1 MVRPARRGHRRG
13 RPRSRRIG
21 LSREGPD
28 SRLVRP
34 GAVLV
39 DIRRHRL
46 ENGLRVAAIPIA
58 GLQSAAVLLAIEAGQ
73 WFEPI
78 GRPGIARLCALAM
91 LRGTITRDAK
101 AWADALDGI
110 GAAARLDVGSHAA
123 TFSAQSLGSD
133 LDVLLE
139 LMADAVVRPAF
150 AATEVELVREQTVAQ
165 IDDDAK
171 NTRAVAE
178 RAWRELVYPKGHPFR
193 ARPIGDLDVV
203 RAASADDLRD
213 HHRRAIRPDG
223 AVLVVAGGVEAQQVF
238 DAAAK
243 SFSSWR
249 GGGSRE
255 ERKVP
260 DLRLTTAVRKVDVV
274 PDKTQSDV
282 VLGWPGLPRT
292 DPRFVAARVTNMVF
306 AADTFASRVGHVV
319 RDELGLAYYVF
330 STLGGS
336 RGQSPWVV
344 RMGVNPIN
352 VERAVSTTL
361 EELRKIVD
369 GKVAEDDLELAQDKL
384 VGELDVARESPAGVA
399 SLMLEGEVFELGP
412 DYAERYPRE
421 LRAVTLEQVVEIAR
435 TFLQPDRYALAI
447 AGPPLPE
454 RD

>member
-1 MVRPARRGHRRG
+1 VDVRRQ
-13 RPRSRRIG
+13 
-21 LSREGPD
+21 
-28 SRLVRP
+28 
-34 GAVLV
+34 
-39 DIRRHRL
+39 RL
-46 ENGLRVAAIPIA
+46 ENGLRVVVVPIP
-58 GLQSAAVLLAIEAGQ
+58 GLLSAAVLLAIEAGQ
-73 WFEPI
+73 WFEPT

-91 LRGTITRDAK
+91 LRGTTTRDAK
-101 AWADALDGI
+101 TWADALDAI
-110 GAAARLDVGSHAA
+110 GAAARLEVGSHAA

-139 LMADAVVRPAF
+139 LMAEAVTHPAF
-150 AATEVELVREQTVAQ
+150 AASEVELVRQQTVAQ
-165 IDDDAK
+165 IEEDAR

-203 RAASADDLRD
+203 RAASADDLRE

-223 AVLVVAGGVEAQQVF
+223 AVLVVAGGVEAQPVF

-243 SFSSWR
+243 AFADWR
-249 GGGSRE
+249 SGGRRE
-255 ERKVP
+255 ERTIP
-260 DLRLTTAVRKVDVV
+260 EARLTTSVRRLEVV

-282 VLGWPGLPRT
+282 VLGWLGLPRT

-306 AADTFASRVGHVV
+306 AADTFASRAGHVV

-352 VERAVSTTL
+352 VERAVNTTL
-361 EELRKIVD
+361 DELRKIVT

-384 VGELDVARESPAGVA
+384 VGELDIARESPAGVA
-399 SLMLEGEVFELGP
+399 SLLLEGEVFELGP
-412 DYAERYPRE
+412 DYAERYPHE
-421 LRAVTLEQVVEIAR
+421 LRAVTLDQVVEIAR
-435 TFLQPDRYALAI
+435 AFLPPDRHALAI
-447 AGPPLPE
+447 AGPPPPE

>member
-1 MVRPARRGHRRG
+1 VN
-13 RPRSRRIG
+13 
-21 LSREGPD
+21 
-28 SRLVRP
+28 V
-34 GAVLV
+34 
-39 DIRRHRL
+39 RRHRL
-46 ENGLRVAAIPIA
+46 DNGLRVAVVPIP
-58 GLQSAAVLLAIEAGQ
+58 GLLSAAVLLAIEAGQ
-73 WFEPI
+73 WFEPA
-78 GRPGIARLCALAM
+78 GRPGIGRLTAQAM
-91 LRGTITRDAK
+91 LRGTTTRDANT
-101 AWADALDGI
+101 WADALDGI

-150 AATEVELVREQTVAQ
+150 ADKEVELVRQQTVAQ
-165 IDDDAK
+165 IEEDAK
-171 NTRAVAE
+171 NTRAVGE
-178 RAWRELVYPKGHPFR
+178 SAWRELVYPKGHPFR
-193 ARPIGDLDVV
+193 ARPIGDLEVV
-203 RAASADDLRD
+203 RAAKADDLRE

-223 AVLVVAGGVEAQQVF
+223 AVLVVAGGVDAKQVF
-238 DAAAK
+238 DGAEKAFSAWKAA
-243 SFSSWR
+243 
-249 GGGSRE
+249 GSRE
-255 ERKVP
+255 DRKIS
-260 DLRLTTAVRKVDVV
+260 DTRLTTAVRRLEVV

-306 AADTFASRVGHVV
+306 AADTFASRAGHVV

-330 STLGGS
+330 STIGGS

-361 EELRKIVD
+361 DELRKIVE
-369 GKVAEDDLELAQDKL
+369 GKVVEEDLELAQDKL

-399 SLMLEGEVFELGP
+399 SLLLEGEVFELGT

-421 LRAVTLEQVVEIAR
+421 LRAVTLEQVVEMAR
-435 TFLQPDRYALAI
+435 TFLPPDRYALAI

>member
-1 MVRPARRGHRRG
+1 
-13 RPRSRRIG
+13 
-21 LSREGPD
+21 
-28 SRLVRP
+28 
-34 GAVLV
+34 V
-39 DIRRHRL
+39 DVRRHRL
-46 ENGLRVAAIPIA
+46 ENGLRVTVVPIP
-58 GLQSAAVLLAIEAGQ
+58 GLLSAAVLLAIEAGQ
-73 WFEPI
+73 WFEPV
-78 GRPGIARLCALAM
+78 GRPGIGRLTAQAM
-91 LRGTITRDAK
+91 LRGTTTRDAK
-101 AWADALDGI
+101 RWADALDGI

-133 LDVLLE
+133 LAVLLE

-150 AATEVELVREQTVAQ
+150 ADKEVELVRQQTVAQ
-165 IDDDAK
+165 IEEDAK

-178 RAWRELVYPKGHPFR
+178 SAWRELVYPKGHPFR
-193 ARPIGDLDVV
+193 ARPIGDLEVV
-203 RAASADDLRD
+203 RSARADDLRE

-223 AVLVVAGGVEAQQVF
+223 AVLVVAGGVDAKQVF
-238 DAAAK
+238 DASDRA
-243 SFSSWR
+243 FTSWR
-249 GGGSRE
+249 AGGPRE
-255 ERKVP
+255 ERNVP
-260 DLRLTTAVRKVDVV
+260 EERLTTVVRKLAVV

-306 AADTFASRVGHVV
+306 AADTFASRAGHVV

-352 VERAVSTTL
+352 VDRAVSTTL

-369 GKVAEDDLELAQDKL
+369 GKVSQDDLDLAQDKL

-399 SLMLEGEVFELGP
+399 SLLLEGEVFELGD

-421 LRAVTLEQVVEIAR
+421 LRAVTIDQVVEVAR
-435 TFLQPDRYALAI
+435 AFLPPDRYALAI

>member
-1 MVRPARRGHRRG
+1 VEVRRQ
-13 RPRSRRIG
+13 
-21 LSREGPD
+21 
-28 SRLVRP
+28 
-34 GAVLV
+34 
-39 DIRRHRL
+39 RL
-46 ENGLRVAAIPIA
+46 ENGLRVVVVPIP
-58 GLQSAAVLLAIEAGQ
+58 GLLSAAVLLAIEAGQ
-73 WFEPI
+73 WFEPA
-78 GRPGIARLCALAM
+78 GRPGIGRLTAQAM
-91 LRGTITRDAK
+91 LRGTTTRDAK
-101 AWADALDGI
+101 TWADALDAI

-150 AATEVELVREQTVAQ
+150 ADKEVELVRQQTVAQ
-165 IDDDAK
+165 IEEDAK

-178 RAWRELVYPKGHPFR
+178 SAWRELVYAKGHPFR
-193 ARPIGDLDVV
+193 ARPIGDLEVV
-203 RAASADDLRD
+203 RNAKADDLRE

-223 AVLVVAGGVEAQQVF
+223 AVLVVAGGVDPRHVF
-238 DAAAK
+238 DASAK
-243 SFSSWR
+243 AFSSWR
-249 GGGSRE
+249 AGGARQ

-260 DLRLTTAVRKVDVV
+260 EARLTTAVRKLAVV
-274 PDKTQSDV
+274 ADKTQSDV

-306 AADTFASRVGHVV
+306 AADTFASRAGHVV

-352 VERAVSTTL
+352 VDRAVSTTL

-369 GKVAEDDLELAQDKL
+369 GKVSQDDLDLAQDKL

-399 SLMLEGEVFELGP
+399 SLLLEGEVFELGD

-421 LRAVTLEQVVEIAR
+421 LRAVTLDQVVDIAR
-435 TFLQPDRYALAI
+435 AFLPPDRYALAI

>member
-1 MVRPARRGHRRG
+1 MDV
-13 RPRSRRIG
+13 
-21 LSREGPD
+21 
-28 SRLVRP
+28 
-34 GAVLV
+34 
-39 DIRRHRL
+39 RRHRL
-46 ENGLRVAAIPIA
+46 DNGLRVAVVPIP
-58 GLQSAAVLLAIEAGQ
+58 GLLSAAVLLAIEAGQ
-73 WFEPI
+73 WFEPA
-78 GRPGIARLCALAM
+78 GRPGIGRLTAQVM
-91 LRGTITRDAK
+91 LRGTTTRDAK
-101 AWADALDGI
+101 TWADALDGI

-133 LDVLLE
+133 LNVLLE

-150 AATEVELVREQTVAQ
+150 ADKEVELVREQTVAQ
-165 IDDDAK
+165 IEEDAK

-178 RAWRELVYPKGHPFR
+178 SAWRKLVYPKGHPFR
-193 ARPIGDLDVV
+193 VRPIGDLEVV
-203 RAASADDLRD
+203 RGAKADDLRE
-213 HHRRAIRPDG
+213 HQGRAIRPDG
-223 AVLVVAGGVEAQQVF
+223 AVLVVAGGVDAKQVF
-238 DAAAK
+238 DAAENA
-243 SFSSWR
+243 FSSWSA
-249 GGGSRE
+249 GGPRE
-255 ERKVP
+255 EPKAP
-260 DLRLTTAVRKVDVV
+260 DARLTTAMRTLEVV

-306 AADTFASRVGHVV
+306 AADTFASRAGHVV

-352 VERAVSTTL
+352 VDRAVSTTL

-369 GKVAEDDLELAQDKL
+369 GKVSQDDLDLAQDKL

-399 SLMLEGEVFELGP
+399 SLLLEGEVFELGD

-421 LRAVTLEQVVEIAR
+421 LRSITLEQVVEMAR
-435 TFLQPDRYALAI
+435 AFLPPDRHALAI

>member
-1 MVRPARRGHRRG
+1 M
-13 RPRSRRIG
+13 
-21 LSREGPD
+21 
-28 SRLVRP
+28 
-34 GAVLV
+34 

-150 AATEVELVREQTVAQ
+150 AATEVELVREQTVAE

-260 DLRLTTAVRKVDVV
+260 DLRLTTAVRKLDVV

-361 EELRKIVD
+361 EELHKIVD

>member
-1 MVRPARRGHRRG
+1 MDVR
-13 RPRSRRIG
+13 
-21 LSREGPD
+21 RE
-28 SRLVRP
+28 
-34 GAVLV
+34 
-39 DIRRHRL
+39 RL

-73 WFEPI
+73 WFEPA
-78 GRPGIARLCALAM
+78 GRPGIGRLCAQAM
-91 LRGTITRDAK
+91 LRGTATRDAK
-101 AWADALDGI
+101 TWADALDAI
-110 GAAARLDVGSHAA
+110 GAAARLDVGAHAA
-123 TFSAQSLGSD
+123 SFSAQSLVSD
-133 LDVLLE
+133 LDSLLE

-150 AATEVELVREQTVAQ
+150 APNEVELVRQQTLAQ
-165 IDDDAK
+165 IDEDAK

-178 RAWRELVYPKGHPFR
+178 LAWRELVYPKGHPFR
-193 ARPIGDLDVV
+193 ARPIGDLEVV
-203 RAASADDLRD
+203 RGASADDLRG

-223 AVLVVAGGVEAQQVF
+223 AVLVVAGGVDAKQVF

-243 SFSSWR
+243 AFSSWR
-249 GGGSRE
+249 AGGPRE
-255 ERKVP
+255 GRTVP
-260 DLRLTTAVRKVDVV
+260 EARLTTAIRKLEVV

-306 AADTFASRVGHVV
+306 AADTFASRAGHVV

-330 STLGGS
+330 GTIGSS

-361 EELRKIVD
+361 DELRKIVD
-369 GKVAEDDLELAQDKL
+369 GKVSEDDLELAQDKL

-399 SLMLEGEVFELGP
+399 SLLLEGEVFELGD

-421 LRAVTLEQVVEIAR
+421 LRAVTLEQVVETAR
-435 TFLQPDRYALAI
+435 AFLPPDRHALAI

>member
-1 MVRPARRGHRRG
+1 MDV
-13 RPRSRRIG
+13 
-21 LSREGPD
+21 
-28 SRLVRP
+28 
-34 GAVLV
+34 
-39 DIRRHRL
+39 RRHRL
-46 ENGLRVAAIPIA
+46 ENGLRVAAIPIP
-58 GLQSAAVLLAIEAGQ
+58 GLLSAAVLLAIEAGQ
-73 WFEPI
+73 WFEPL
-78 GRPGIARLCALAM
+78 GRPGVGRLCALTM
-91 LRGTITRDAK
+91 LRGTTTRDAK
-101 AWADALDGI
+101 TWADALDGI

-133 LDVLLE
+133 LDVLLD
-139 LMADAVVRPAF
+139 LMAEAVMHPAF
-150 AATEVELVREQTVAQ
+150 APNEVELVRQQTVAQ
-165 IDDDAK
+165 IEEDAR

-178 RAWRELVYPKGHPFR
+178 SAWRKLVYPKGHPFR
-193 ARPIGDLDVV
+193 ARPIGDVDVV
-203 RAASADDLRD
+203 RAASADDLRE
-213 HHRRAIRPDG
+213 HHRRAIHPDG
-223 AVLVVAGGVEAQQVF
+223 AVLVVAGGVDPQQVF
-238 DAAAK
+238 DASAK
-243 SFSSWR
+243 AFSSWR
-249 GGGSRE
+249 AGGSRE

-260 DLRLTTAVRKVDVV
+260 DARLASTVRRIEVV

-306 AADTFASRVGHVV
+306 AADTFASRAGHVV

-330 STLGGS
+330 STIGGS
-336 RGQSPWVV
+336 LGQSPWVV

-369 GKVAEDDLELAQDKL
+369 GKVAEEDLELAQDKL

-399 SLMLEGEVFELGP
+399 SLLLEGEVFNLGP

-435 TFLQPDRYALAI
+435 AFLPPDRHALAI

>member
-1 MVRPARRGHRRG
+1 MDV
-13 RPRSRRIG
+13 
-21 LSREGPD
+21 
-28 SRLVRP
+28 
-34 GAVLV
+34 
-39 DIRRHRL
+39 RRHRL
-46 ENGLRVAAIPIA
+46 DNGLRVAVVPIPR
-58 GLQSAAVLLAIEAGQ
+58 LLSAAVLLAIEAGQ
-73 WFEPI
+73 WFEPA
-78 GRPGIARLCALAM
+78 GRPGIGRLTAQVM
-91 LRGTITRDAK
+91 LRGTTTRDAK
-101 AWADALDGI
+101 TWADALDAI

-150 AATEVELVREQTVAQ
+150 ADKEVDLVREQTVAQ
-165 IDDDAK
+165 IEEDAK

-178 RAWRELVYPKGHPFR
+178 SAWRKLVYPKGHPFR
-193 ARPIGDLDVV
+193 ARPIGDLEVV
-203 RAASADDLRD
+203 RGAKADDLRE
-213 HHRRAIRPDG
+213 HQGRAIRPDG
-223 AVLVVAGGVEAQQVF
+223 AVLVVAGGVDAKQVF
-238 DAAAK
+238 DAAENA
-243 SFSSWR
+243 FSSWSA
-249 GGGSRE
+249 GGPRE
-255 ERKVP
+255 EPKAP
-260 DLRLTTAVRKVDVV
+260 DARLTTAVRTLEVV

-306 AADTFASRVGHVV
+306 AADTFASRAGHVV

-352 VERAVSTTL
+352 VDRAVSTTL

-369 GKVAEDDLELAQDKL
+369 GKVSQDDLDLAQDKL

-399 SLMLEGEVFELGP
+399 SLLLEGEVFELGD

-421 LRAVTLEQVVEIAR
+421 LRSITLEQVVEMAR
-435 TFLQPDRYALAI
+435 AFLPPDRHALAI

>member
-1 MVRPARRGHRRG
+1 MDV
-13 RPRSRRIG
+13 
-21 LSREGPD
+21 
-28 SRLVRP
+28 
-34 GAVLV
+34 
-39 DIRRHRL
+39 RRHRL
-46 ENGLRVAAIPIA
+46 ENGLRVAVVPIK
-58 GLQSAAVLLAIEAGQ
+58 GLLSASVLLAIEAGQ
-73 WFEPI
+73 WFEPP
-78 GRPGIARLCALAM
+78 GRPGIGRLTAQAM
-91 LRGTITRDAK
+91 LRGTTTRDAK
-101 AWADALDGI
+101 TWADALDGI

-139 LMADAVVRPAF
+139 LMADAVINPAF
-150 AATEVELVREQTVAQ
+150 AEKEVELVRQQTVAQ
-165 IDDDAK
+165 IEEDAR

-178 RAWRELVYPKGHPFR
+178 RAWRGLVYPKGHPFR

-203 RAASADDLRD
+203 RAASANDLRD
-213 HHRRAIRPDG
+213 HHRGAIRPDG
-223 AVLVVAGGVEAQQVF
+223 AVIVVAGGVDPQQVF
-238 DAAAK
+238 DASARA
-243 SFSSWR
+243 FSTWR
-249 GGGSRE
+249 AGGPRE

-260 DLRLTTAVRKVDVV
+260 EALLLTAVRKLEVV

-282 VLGWPGLPRT
+282 ILGWPGLPRT

-306 AADTFASRVGHVV
+306 AADTFASRAGHVV

-361 EELRKIVD
+361 DELRKIVD
-369 GKVAEDDLELAQDKL
+369 GKVAEEDLELAQDKM

-399 SLMLEGEVFELGP
+399 SLLLEGEVFQLGP

-421 LRAVTLEQVVEIAR
+421 LRAVTLEQVVEMAR
-435 TFLQPDRYALAI
+435 TFLPPDRHALAI

>member
-1 MVRPARRGHRRG
+1 
-13 RPRSRRIG
+13 
-21 LSREGPD
+21 
-28 SRLVRP
+28 
-34 GAVLV
+34 V
-39 DIRRHRL
+39 DVRRHRL
-46 ENGLRVAAIPIA
+46 ENGLRVAVVPIP
-58 GLQSAAVLLAIEAGQ
+58 GLLSTAVLLAIEAGQ
-73 WFEPI
+73 WFEPA
-78 GRPGIARLCALAM
+78 GRPGIGRMCAQAM
-91 LRGTITRDAK
+91 LRGTTTRDAK
-101 AWADALDGI
+101 TWADALDGI

-123 TFSAQSLGSD
+123 TFSAQALGSD
-133 LDVLLE
+133 LDALLE
-139 LMADAVVRPAF
+139 LMADAVINPAF
-150 AATEVELVREQTVAQ
+150 ADAEVELVRQQTVAQ
-165 IDDDAK
+165 IEEDAK

-193 ARPIGDLDVV
+193 ARPIGDLEVV
-203 RAASADDLRD
+203 RGASANDLREY
-213 HHRRAIRPDG
+213 HRGAIRPDG
-223 AVLVVAGGVEAQQVF
+223 AVIVVAGGVDAQQVF
-238 DAAAK
+238 DASAKAFATWRARGPREDRKLPEARLATAA
-243 SFSSWR
+243 
-249 GGGSRE
+249 
-255 ERKVP
+255 RK
-260 DLRLTTAVRKVDVV
+260 LEVV

-361 EELRKIVD
+361 DELRKIVD
-369 GKVAEDDLELAQDKL
+369 GKVAEEDLELAQDKL

-399 SLMLEGEVFELGP
+399 SLLLEGEVFELGP
-412 DYAERYPRE
+412 DYAERYPGE

-435 TFLQPDRYALAI
+435 SFLSPDRYGLSI

>member
-1 MVRPARRGHRRG
+1 
-13 RPRSRRIG
+13 
-21 LSREGPD
+21 
-28 SRLVRP
+28 
-34 GAVLV
+34 V

-46 ENGLRVAAIPIA
+46 QNGLRVAVVPIP
-58 GLQSAAVLLAIEAGQ
+58 GLLSAAVLLAIEAGQ

-78 GRPGIARLCALAM
+78 GRPGVARLCSLAM
-91 LRGTITRDAK
+91 LRGTTTRDAK
-101 AWADALDGI
+101 TWADALDAI
-110 GAAARLDVGSHAA
+110 GAAARLDVGAHAA

-133 LDVLLE
+133 LDALLE
-139 LMADAVVRPAF
+139 LMADAVINPAF
-150 AATEVELVREQTVAQ
+150 ADKEVELVRQQTVAQ
-165 IDDDAK
+165 IEEDAR

-178 RAWRELVYPKGHPFR
+178 RTWRELVYPKGHPFR

-203 RAASADDLRD
+203 RAATAEQLRD

-238 DAAAK
+238 DASANAFATWRSGAA
-243 SFSSWR
+243 
-249 GGGSRE
+249 RE
-255 ERKVP
+255 ARTIPEVRLATALRKIE
-260 DLRLTTAVRKVDVV
+260 VV

-306 AADTFASRVGHVV
+306 AADTFASRAGHVV

-361 EELRKIVD
+361 DELRKIVE
-369 GKVAEDDLELAQDKL
+369 GKVSEDDLELAQDKL

-399 SLMLEGEVFELGP
+399 SLLLEGEVFELGP

-421 LRAVTLEQVVEIAR
+421 LRAVTLDQVVEIAR
-435 TFLQPDRYALAI
+435 TFLPPEKHGLAI

>member
-1 MVRPARRGHRRG
+1 MEV
-13 RPRSRRIG
+13 
-21 LSREGPD
+21 
-28 SRLVRP
+28 
-34 GAVLV
+34 
-39 DIRRHRL
+39 RRHRL
-46 ENGLRVAAIPIA
+46 ENGLRVTVVPIP
-58 GLQSAAVLLAIEAGQ
+58 GLLSAAVLLAIEAGQ
-73 WFEPI
+73 WFEPA
-78 GRPGIARLCALAM
+78 GRPGIGRLSALAM
-91 LRGTITRDAK
+91 LRGTTTRDAK
-101 AWADALDGI
+101 TWADALDAI

-133 LDVLLE
+133 LAVLLE
-139 LMADAVVRPAF
+139 LMADAVIRPAF
-150 AATEVELVREQTVAQ
+150 ADAEVELVRQQTVAQ
-165 IDDDAK
+165 IEEDAK

-203 RAASADDLRD
+203 RGASANDLRE

-223 AVLVVAGGVEAQQVF
+223 AVLVVAGGVEAQQVI

-243 SFSSWR
+243 AFTAWR
-249 GGGSRE
+249 AGGPRE
-255 ERKVP
+255 ERKTPLV
-260 DLRLTTAVRKVDVV
+260 RLASPVRKLEVV

-306 AADTFASRVGHVV
+306 AADTFASRAGHVV

-369 GKVAEDDLELAQDKL
+369 GKVAEEDLELAQDKL

-399 SLMLEGEVFELGP
+399 SLLLEGEVFELGP

-421 LRAVTLEQVVEIAR
+421 LRAVTVEQVVETAR
-435 TFLQPDRYALAI
+435 TFLPPDRYGLAI

>member
-1 MVRPARRGHRRG
+1 
-13 RPRSRRIG
+13 
-21 LSREGPD
+21 
-28 SRLVRP
+28 
-34 GAVLV
+34 V
-39 DIRRHRL
+39 DVRRHRL
-46 ENGLRVAAIPIA
+46 ENGLRITVVPIP
-58 GLQSAAVLLAIEAGQ
+58 GLLSAAVLLAIEAGQ
-73 WFEPI
+73 WFEPV
-78 GRPGIARLCALAM
+78 GRPGIGRLTAQAM
-91 LRGTITRDAK
+91 LRGTTTRDAK
-101 AWADALDGI
+101 RWADALDGI

-133 LDVLLE
+133 LAVLLE

-150 AATEVELVREQTVAQ
+150 ADKEVELVRQQTVAQ
-165 IDDDAK
+165 IEEDAK

-178 RAWRELVYPKGHPFR
+178 SAWRELVYPKGHPFR
-193 ARPIGDLDVV
+193 ARPIGDLEVV
-203 RAASADDLRD
+203 RSAKADDLRE

-223 AVLVVAGGVEAQQVF
+223 AVLVVAGGVDAKQVF
-238 DAAAK
+238 DASDRA
-243 SFSSWR
+243 FTSWR
-249 GGGSRE
+249 AGGPRE

-260 DLRLTTAVRKVDVV
+260 EERLTTVVRKLEVV

-306 AADTFASRVGHVV
+306 AADTFASRAGRVV

-352 VERAVSTTL
+352 VDRAVSTTL

-369 GKVAEDDLELAQDKL
+369 GKVSQDDLDLAQDKL

-399 SLMLEGEVFELGP
+399 SLLLEGEVFELGD

-421 LRAVTLEQVVEIAR
+421 LRAVTIDQVVEIAR
-435 TFLQPDRYALAI
+435 AFLPPDRYALAI

>member
-1 MVRPARRGHRRG
+1 VDVRRQ
-13 RPRSRRIG
+13 
-21 LSREGPD
+21 
-28 SRLVRP
+28 RL
-34 GAVLV
+34 
-39 DIRRHRL
+39 D
-46 ENGLRVAAIPIA
+46 NGLRVAVVPIA

-78 GRPGIARLCALAM
+78 GRPGIGRLCALAM
-91 LRGTITRDAK
+91 LRGTTTRDAK
-101 AWADALDGI
+101 TWADALDGI

-150 AATEVELVREQTVAQ
+150 ASTEVELVREQTVAQ
-165 IDDDAK
+165 IEEDAK

-178 RAWRELVYPKGHPFR
+178 SAWRELVYPKGHPFR
-193 ARPIGDLDVV
+193 ARPIGDLAVV
-203 RAASADDLRD
+203 RAATADDLRD

-223 AVLVVAGGVEAQQVF
+223 AVLVVAGGVDAQKVF
-238 DAAAK
+238 DASAK
-243 SFSSWR
+243 AFSSWAA
-249 GGGSRE
+249 GGPRE

-260 DLRLTTAVRKVDVV
+260 DARLVTAARKLEIV

-282 VLGWPGLPRT
+282 VLGWPGLSRT

-330 STLGGS
+330 STIGGS

-361 EELRKIVD
+361 EELRKIVS

-399 SLMLEGEVFELGP
+399 SLLLEGEVFELGP
-412 DYAERYPRE
+412 DYAERYPAE
-421 LRAVTLEQVVEIAR
+421 LRAVRLEQVVEIAR